1 MRMNRPTIRSP
12 TIATTVQAG
21 TVLTGTTEE
30 LMRRWEEALWLGPEK
45 ARSARTHL
53 QQERHQAAGLIVGT
67 GKQ

>member
-1 MRMNRPTIRSP
+1 MRVNRPNSRFR

-21 TVLTGTTEE
+21 TVFTGTTEE
-30 LMRRWEEALWLGPEK
+30 LMRRWEEALWLGPDK

-53 QQERHQAAGLIVGT
+53 QQERHQAAGLIAGT